1 MRTSRSQSSTH
12 SIEKTRATTNSAR
25 PVKIQGTVMPSALA
39 EDVGR
44 PLPASV
50 ELARIVV
57 LFPGGQKK
65 TSKLAPAA
73 EVNVEYLSSYA
84 DHG

>member
-1 MRTSRSQSSTH
+1 MRTFRSQPSNH
-12 SIEKTRATTNSAR
+12 SVENTRATANSAR

-44 PLPASV
+44 PLLASV

-65 TSKLAPAA
+65 ISKLTPAA
-73 EVNVEYLSSYA
+73 EVNVEYVSSYA

>member
-1 MRTSRSQSSTH
+1 
-12 SIEKTRATTNSAR
+12 
-25 PVKIQGTVMPSALA
+25 MPSALA

-44 PLPASV
+44 PLLASV

-65 TSKLAPAA
+65 ISKLTPAA
-73 EVNVEYLSSYA
+73 EVNVEYVSSYA